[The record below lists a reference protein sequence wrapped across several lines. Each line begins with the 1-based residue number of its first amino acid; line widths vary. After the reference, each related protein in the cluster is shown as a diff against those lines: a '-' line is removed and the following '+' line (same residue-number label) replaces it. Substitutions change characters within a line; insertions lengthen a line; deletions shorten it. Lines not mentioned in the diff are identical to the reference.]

1 MKRTLLSVK
10 QRLHFDLD
18 RVQRILLAK
27 VLSTIVGRS
36 GARSAARAADAH
48 SSIAPVR

>member
-10 QRLHFDLD
+10 QMLHFHLD
-18 RVQRILLAK
+18 RVKRMILAK
-27 VLSTIVGRS
+27 GLSTIVRAR
-36 GARSAARAADAH
+36 GARSAARAADAL